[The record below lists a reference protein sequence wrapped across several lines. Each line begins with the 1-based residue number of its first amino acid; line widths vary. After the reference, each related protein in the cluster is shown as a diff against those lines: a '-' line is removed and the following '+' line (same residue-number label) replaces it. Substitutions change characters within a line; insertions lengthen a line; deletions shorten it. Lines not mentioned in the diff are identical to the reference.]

1 MNRIAWSA
9 VTGIGIAGALL
20 ATPLV
25 RGAAEETKGH
35 STSADETRQGGT
47 ATGGASTAPQDQPGA
62 KSGTTPS
69 SEGARGS
76 GMGGTSTGARP
87 GEVSGAGPAGEV
99 SASAGAAKEPGHEI
113 SGKVD
118 KYDREHRTL
127 SLANSPTTLQLSD
140 DTEVV
145 KDGQKV
151 SPGQIMEGD
160 EVRASY
166 AGSGETVQAQHIEI
180 SSGTPSS
187 TGTGGTS
194 AGPATGTE
202 SGSAPGGGSPKGT
215 AAGKG
220 SDVSGGSTGGN
231 APPR

>member
-1 MNRIAWSA
+1 MTRIAWSA
-9 VTGIGIAGALL
+9 VTGIGIVGALL
-20 ATPLV
+20 ATPVV
-25 RGAAEETKGH
+25 RAAEETKEH
-35 STSADETRQGGT
+35 STSADETRHGGT
-47 ATGGASTAPQDQPGA
+47 ATGGTSTTPQDQPGA
-62 KSGTTPS
+62 KSGSTPS

-99 SASAGAAKEPGHEI
+99 SAQAKGDVHEI

-118 KYDREHRTL
+118 KYDRKSRTL
-127 SLANSPTTLQLSD
+127 SLADSHTKLQLSD

-166 AGSGETVQAQHIEI
+166 AGSGDMVQAHRLEVM
-180 SSGTPSS
+180 SATPSTS
-187 TGTGGTS
+187 TGAGGTG
-194 AGPATGTE
+194 AAPTTTPE
-202 SGSAPGGGSPKGT
+202 SGSGSGGGSPKGT